1 MVLWQI
7 FVIAGI
13 VSLILEMIIPSG
25 FFLNFALSGFIT
37 AVIALYVSDFTV
49 LIIDFVVIAFLS
61 LLILRPILL
70 KTLKSSKE
78 KETGVKSEYIG
89 QIVKVVQPVSKFSGV
104 ITIYDERWEARV
116 ENDDE
121 IPAGTEVRIIK
132 NDSLIMYVERI

>member
-121 IPAGTEVRIIK
+121 IPAGTEVRIVK

>member
-13 VSLILEMIIPSG
+13 ASLILEMIIPSG

-37 AVIALYVSDFTV
+37 AFIALYVSDFTV

-121 IPAGTEVRIIK
+121 IPAGTEVRIVK

>member
-13 VSLILEMIIPSG
+13 ASMILEMVIPSG

-37 AVIALYVSDFTV
+37 AVIALFVSDLTI

-61 LLILRPILL
+61 LLLLRPILL

-89 QIVKVVQPVSKFSGV
+89 QIVKVILPVTKFSGA

-121 IPAGTEVRIIK
+121 IPEGTEVRIVK

>member
-13 VSLILEMIIPSG
+13 ASLILEMIIPSG

-116 ENDDE
+116 DNDDE

>member
-13 VSLILEMIIPSG
+13 ASLILEMIIPSG

-104 ITIYDERWEARV
+104 ISIYDERWEARV

>member
-13 VSLILEMIIPSG
+13 ASLILEMIIPSG

-89 QIVKVVQPVSKFSGV
+89 QIVKVLQPVSKFSGV
-104 ITIYDERWEARV
+104 ISIYDERWEARV

>member
-13 VSLILEMIIPSG
+13 ASLILEMILPSG

-37 AVIALYVSDFTV
+37 AVIALYVSDLTV

-61 LLILRPILL
+61 LLILRPVLL

-104 ITIYDERWEARV
+104 ISIYDERWEARV

-121 IPAGTEVRIIK
+121 IPAGTEVRIVK

>member
-13 VSLILEMIIPSG
+13 VAMILEMLIPSG
-25 FFLNFALSGFIT
+25 FFLNFAVSGFLT
-37 AVIALYVSDFTV
+37 AVIALYVSDLTI

-61 LLILRPILL
+61 LLLLRPILL
-70 KTLKSSKE
+70 KTLKSSKD

-89 QIVKVVQPVSKFSGV
+89 QIVKVIHPVTKFSGA

-121 IPAGTEVRIIK
+121 IPEGTEVRIVK

>member
-13 VSLILEMIIPSG
+13 ASLILEMIIPSG

-37 AVIALYVSDFTV
+37 AFIALYVSDFTV